1 MNSGTNEKEK
11 NINIKNKRYKTAK
24 NYSNAQKVFNKC
36 RRENN
41 DWLSVSEYAR
51 PGKQLGNPC

>member
-51 PGKQLGNPC
+51 PGK